1 MGVRQLI
8 WEDARE
14 WKRIGYLGFD
24 KAEKPVKLHDVLRLL
39 WTHVGL
45 RATVWYRLS
54 HAAHRRHIPLLP
66 GMIARMNLRR
76 YGLDIVS
83 SVPIGPDSTSP
94 ILSGPS

>member
-1 MGVRQLI
+1 MGVRRLI

-24 KAEKPVKLHDVLRLL
+24 KAEKPIKLRDVLRLL

-54 HAAHRRHIPLLP
+54 NAAHRSIRAKHQSQ
-66 GMIARMNLRR
+66 ARTLSLRYAAAHTER
-76 YGLDIVS
+76 NQQRS
-83 SVPIGPDSTSP
+83 
-94 ILSGPS
+94 